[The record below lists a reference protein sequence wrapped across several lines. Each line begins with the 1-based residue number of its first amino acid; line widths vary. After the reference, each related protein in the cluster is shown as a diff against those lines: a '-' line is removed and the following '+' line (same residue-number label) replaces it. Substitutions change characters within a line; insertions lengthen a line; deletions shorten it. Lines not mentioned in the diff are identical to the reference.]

1 MVTLL
6 CAAAL
11 AAVACRFSISVA
23 FAPARAPKVA
33 TRAFEEGKVNLGVTV
48 EMNKETRV
56 PRTVLDCDESCI
68 AAIKECTE
76 EGCSVEA
83 MMSLNSKLEED
94 EEEVKKLAKK
104 LKEAQKTG
112 YNAENAGTIAWLD
125 NFIARSEGLRKT
137 LMAAKEVDNKSVIQK
152 LIEAA
157 SIAFTGTGRGGDYPK
172 SGASPYT
179 N

>member
-1 MVTLL
+1 LL

-76 EGCSVEA
+76 EGCSVQA
-83 MMSLNSKLEED
+83 MLALDAKLEED
-94 EEEVKKLAKK
+94 EKEVRTMRDKLWET
-104 LKEAQKTG
+104 LKTAYSE
-112 YNAENAGTIAWLD
+112 ENARTISWLD
-125 NFIARSEGLRKT
+125 NFLARSQSLRKT
-137 LMAAKEVDNKSVIQK
+137 LKAAKQVDSKRVIQK

-157 SIAFTGTGRGGDYPK
+157 SIAFTGTGRWPR
-172 SGASPYT
+172 ART
-179 N
+179 A

>member
-1 MVTLL
+1 LL

-11 AAVACRFSISVA
+11 AAVACRLSISVA

-48 EMNKETRV
+48 EMNKEIRM
-56 PRTVLDCDESCI
+56 PQTVLDCDESCI
-68 AAIKECTE
+68 VAIKECTE

-83 MMSLNSKLEED
+83 MLALDAKLEED
-94 EEEVKKLAKK
+94 EKEVRAIRDKLR
-104 LKEAQKTG
+104 EAQKTA
-112 YNAENAGTIAWLD
+112 YNAENAGTISWLD
-125 NFIARSEGLRKT
+125 NFLARSQGLRKT
-137 LMAAKEVDNKSVIQK
+137 LLAAKEVDNKSVIQK

-172 SGASPYT
+172 SGVSAYT